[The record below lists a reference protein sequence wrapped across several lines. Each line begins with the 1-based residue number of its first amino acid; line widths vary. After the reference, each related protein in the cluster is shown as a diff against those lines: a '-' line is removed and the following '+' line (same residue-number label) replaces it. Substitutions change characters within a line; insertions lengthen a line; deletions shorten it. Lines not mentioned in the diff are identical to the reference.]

1 MTGVLEGPHS
11 PEPAVSPAAACGRP
25 VPVDLLTRF
34 AQAVA
39 NDPSGTAVHDHGSRL
54 TFAELD
60 RRTAETAGVLTGL
73 GVAPGDRVGV
83 SLPRGADLVVALLAV
98 WRAGA
103 AYVPIDPE
111 YPQERRHGMVRD
123 AGVRVLVT
131 AGAGRAWPDGV
142 RTVEAGRP
150 VAAADQPPAPPVPVA
165 AHTPAY
171 VIYTSGS
178 TGTPKGVETTR
189 GGAAALVDG
198 LEEAGMYAARPRV
211 VAWNASVSFDAS
223 VQQWARVC
231 RGDTLVVLGE
241 DERTDPARLV
251 AALDAY
257 GVQDLDLTPSH
268 WHLLRADL
276 LVRAAEGRAGTLRLF
291 MGGEPVPEQT
301 WRELAEARTAGRLE
315 ALNLYGPTECTVD
328 ATAAWIEGGTP
339 HIGPALAH
347 VRAYV
352 LDADLQPVAGGAQG
366 ELYLAGPQVALGYVN
381 RPAQTATRFV
391 ADPFAADGT
400 RMYRTGDKVRTRAD
414 GALEY
419 LGRIDRQVKIRGYR
433 VELGEIETALAGQP
447 GVAAAAVTLH
457 SSPVTG
463 EQLVAYY
470 VAAADAAD
478 GVPTAE
484 TLRGR
489 LAGVLPQFMLPTVYT
504 ALDAL
509 PLTVNGKVDVA
520 ALPAPEESAEPAAHE
535 APDDAPEGEAET
547 LIAAVWSEVLGR
559 ERIRADDDF
568 FAMGGHSLIALRV
581 VARIKK
587 QFGIAMS
594 AREVYRHPRLRD
606 LARHVDALRAGA

>member
-11 PEPAVSPAAACGRP
+11 PEPAVSPAAAHGRP
-25 VPVDLLTRF
+25 MPVDLLTRF
-34 AQAVA
+34 RQAAA
-39 NDPSGTAVHDHGSRL
+39 NDPSGIAVHDHGNHL

-60 RRTAETAGVLTGL
+60 RRTAATAAVLTGL

-83 SLPRGADLVVALLAV
+83 SLPRGAGLVVALLAV

-111 YPQERRHGMVRD
+111 YPRERRHGMVRD

-131 AGAGRAWPDGV
+131 ADGSGWPDDV
-142 RTVEAGRP
+142 RTVEAGRAA
-150 VAAADQPPAPPVPVA
+150 AAADRHPAPPVPVT

-189 GGAAALVDG
+189 GGVAALVAG

-231 RGDTLVVLGE
+231 RGDTLVVLDE

-257 GVQDLDLTPSH
+257 GVRDLDLTPSH
-268 WHLLRADL
+268 WPLLRADL
-276 LVRAAEGRAGTLRLF
+276 LKRAAEGRAETLRLF
-291 MGGEPVPEQT
+291 MGGEPVPERT
-301 WRELAEARTAGRLE
+301 WRELAEARTTGRLE

-339 HIGPALAH
+339 HIGPALTG

-352 LDADLQPVAGGAQG
+352 LDAGLRPVAAGEQG

-433 VELGEIETALAGQP
+433 VELGEIEAALAGQP

-457 SSPVTG
+457 RSPVTG

-470 VAAADAAD
+470 VAAADSAD
-478 GVPTAE
+478 GIPTAE
-484 TLRGR
+484 ALRGR
-489 LAGVLPQFMLPTVYT
+489 LASVLPQFMLPTVYT

-509 PLTVNGKVDVA
+509 PLTVNGKIDVA
-520 ALPAPEESAEPAAHE
+520 ALPAPEESAEPAAHN
-535 APDDAPEGEAET
+535 APDDALEGEAET

-559 ERIRADDDF
+559 ERVRADDDF

-581 VARIKK
+581 VARLKK
-587 QFGIAMS
+587 QFGVAMS
-594 AREVYRHPRLRD
+594 TREVYRHPRLRD
-606 LARHVDALRAGA
+606 LARHVDTLRAGA